1 MHFVIAVPL
10 DKELASFI
18 GKKGS
23 ENSITF
29 YNRLYGENV
38 VVALAPSSIDD
49 KPYGLAQS
57 MLMSSQ
63 IIISTASI
71 DRYFGEVL
79 VAAGLLEKRVIFTN
93 DNEIG
98 NLAKS
103 AGIAAYEIYGKEELL
118 DKIVDFRPKQELID
132 SKEKRVDLDKAFVV
146 KGVGSVVLGIV
157 SKGSVAVHDTLY
169 ASSGKQAFIR
179 SIQSQDKDI
188 ELAPL
193 YTRVGLAIKGI
204 EADEIEK
211 GEIFASSAITPKDR
225 ISAKLKVSGIVD
237 GELKEGSSYG
247 LAINFSFTSCFIEK
261 IEGNNVELKL
271 DKPLPFEK
279 GDEFF
284 LIRQKQPRLFA
295 KGVVL

>member
-1 MHFVIAVPL
+1 MHFIISIPL

-63 IIISTASI
+63 IVISTTSI

-103 AGIAAYEIYGKEELL
+103 AGIAAYEIYAKEE
-118 DKIVDFRPKQELID
+118 
-132 SKEKRVDLDKAFVV
+132 
-146 KGVGSVVLGIV
+146 
-157 SKGSVAVHDTLY
+157 
-169 ASSGKQAFIR
+169 
-179 SIQSQDKDI
+179 
-188 ELAPL
+188 
-193 YTRVGLAIKGI
+193 
-204 EADEIEK
+204 
-211 GEIFASSAITPKDR
+211 
-225 ISAKLKVSGIVD
+225 
-237 GELKEGSSYG
+237 
-247 LAINFSFTSCFIEK
+247 
-261 IEGNNVELKL
+261 
-271 DKPLPFEK
+271 
-279 GDEFF
+279 
-284 LIRQKQPRLFA
+284 
-295 KGVVL
+295 

>member
-1 MHFVIAVPL
+1 MHFIISIPL
-10 DKELASFI
+10 DKDLASFI

-63 IIISTASI
+63 IVISTASI

-103 AGIAAYEIYGKEELL
+103 AGIAAYEIYAKEELL
-118 DKIVDFRPKQELID
+118 DKIVEFKPKQELVD
-132 SKEKRVDLDKAFVV
+132 SKEKRVDIDRAFVV
-146 KGVGSVVLGIV
+146 RGVGTVVLGIV

-169 ASSGKQAFIR
+169 ASSGKQAFVR
-179 SIQSQDKDI
+179 SIQSQDRDI
-188 ELAPL
+188 DLAPL

-204 EADEIEK
+204 EAEEIEK
-211 GEIFASSAITPKDR
+211 GEIFASNAITSKDR
-225 ISAKLKVSGIVD
+225 ILAKLKVSSIVE

-247 LAINFSFTSCFIEK
+247 LAVNFSFTSCFVEK
-261 IEGNNVELKL
+261 IEGNTAELKL

>member
-1 MHFVIAVPL
+1 MHFIISIPL
-10 DKELASFI
+10 DKDLASFI

-63 IIISTASI
+63 IVISTASI

-103 AGIAAYEIYGKEELL
+103 AGIAAYEIYAKEELL
-118 DKIVDFRPKQELID
+118 DKIVEFKPKQELVD
-132 SKEKRVDLDKAFVV
+132 SKEKRVDIDRAFVV
-146 KGVGSVVLGIV
+146 RGVGTVVLGIV

-169 ASSGKQAFIR
+169 ASSGKQALVR
-179 SIQSQDKDI
+179 SIQSQDRDI
-188 ELAPL
+188 DLAPL

-204 EADEIEK
+204 EAEEIEK
-211 GEIFASSAITPKDR
+211 GEIFASNAITPKDR
-225 ISAKLKVSGIVD
+225 ISAKLKVSNIVE

-247 LAINFSFTSCFIEK
+247 LAINFSFTSCFVEK
-261 IEGNNVELKL
+261 IEGNTAELKL

>member
-1 MHFVIAVPL
+1 MHFIISIPL

-23 ENSITF
+23 ENSIVF

-63 IIISTASI
+63 IVISTASI

-103 AGIAAYEIYGKEELL
+103 AGIAAYEIYAKEELL
-118 DKIVDFRPKQELID
+118 DKIVRFKPKQELVD
-132 SKEKRVDLDKAFVV
+132 SKEKRVDIDKAFVV
-146 KGVGSVVLGIV
+146 RGVGTVVLGIV
-157 SKGSVAVHDTLY
+157 SRGSVAVHDTIY
-169 ASSGKQAFIR
+169 TSSGKQAFVR
-179 SIQSQDKDI
+179 SIQSQDRGID
-188 ELAPL
+188 LAPL

-211 GEIFASSAITPKDR
+211 GEIFASNAITPKDR
-225 ISAKLKVSGIVD
+225 ISAKLKVSNIVE

-247 LAINFSFTSCFIEK
+247 LAINFSFTSCFVEK
-261 IEGNNVELKL
+261 IEGNTAELKL